1 MQLQQLPQRHT
12 LKCTEAPGMLI
23 VEELLRFP
31 RRKALN
37 HPPSILR
44 LALYVKRRLAG
55 KSANNSK
62 SGVYPEL
69 LSGRP
74 RPPRFPRLRLL
85 PFTLSVAGFTL
96 SNADSVRHLHAPLA
110 SATMESHDNPR
121 LQSLSGTRRGL
132 RRLRRGLPLHPR
144 LLLSGQDRARSPRQY
159 P

>member
-1 MQLQQLPQRHT
+1 MQLQKLPQRHT

-62 SGVYPEL
+62 SGVYPDSCRGDL
-69 LSGRP
+69 GPLDFLGSGSY
-74 RPPRFPRLRLL
+74 RL
-85 PFTLSVAGFTL
+85 P
-96 SNADSVRHLHAPLA
+96 
-110 SATMESHDNPR
+110 
-121 LQSLSGTRRGL
+121 
-132 RRLRRGLPLHPR
+132 
-144 LLLSGQDRARSPRQY
+144 
-159 P
+159 